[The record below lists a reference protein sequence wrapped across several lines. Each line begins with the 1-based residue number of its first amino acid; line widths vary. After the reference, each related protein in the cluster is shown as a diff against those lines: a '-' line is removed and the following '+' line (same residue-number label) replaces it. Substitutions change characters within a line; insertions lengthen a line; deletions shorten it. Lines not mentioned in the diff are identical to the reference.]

1 MTALNIPIFWTF
13 KENEK
18 WFEKSLVVHEIVGRI
33 SLFKWGREMAF
44 DKSNQEVKEKD
55 GLRNQDSTLCLVL
68 VTSMLI

>member
-1 MTALNIPIFWTF
+1 
-13 KENEK
+13 
-18 WFEKSLVVHEIVGRI
+18 
-33 SLFKWGREMAF
+33 MAF